1 MRKRL
6 TVAASFAIVA
16 LAAAILAGGSQ
27 ARVDTSKASPTKSA
41 APSGTV
47 TLNGWQV
54 SPAEETK
61 LAKVV
66 KDFEA
71 SHPKIHVN
79 YQSIT
84 GDYQAQE
91 LAKFAA
97 RKPPDVLYVDVAGIG
112 DRVGRVGLPDLDA
125 S

>member
-1 MRKRL
+1 MPSYEGGGHVMRNRL
-6 TVAASFAIVA
+6 AVAGSLAIVA
-16 LAAAILAGGSQ
+16 LVAAILAGGSQ
-27 ARVDTSKASPTKSA
+27 ARVDISKASSA
-41 APSGTV
+41 KAPSGTV

-66 KDFEA
+66 KDFER
-71 SHPKIHVN
+71 SHPKIKVN

-97 RKPPDVLYVDVAGIG
+97 
-112 DRVGRVGLPDLDA
+112 
-125 S
+125 